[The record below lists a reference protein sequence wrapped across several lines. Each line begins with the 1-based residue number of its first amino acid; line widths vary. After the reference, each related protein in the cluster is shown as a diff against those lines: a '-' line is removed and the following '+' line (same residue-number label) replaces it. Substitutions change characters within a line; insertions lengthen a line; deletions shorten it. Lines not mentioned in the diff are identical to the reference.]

1 MLKLIQDNLQAIY
14 RISAPDVRHFLI
26 DETQLHEVLGEPE
39 RPAEEW
45 VVVREGPDGVDVG
58 VYVAEDALDKLE
70 GISGP
75 SEAILDAPGAFCL
88 ATEGVSHFM
97 LLFERSR
104 RGEPVSMLELEV
116 QAEVDKFVVAA
127 LHHPHRVQQWH
138 TRLFRDARLAE
149 GLSNDE
155 LVRYTEAARL
165 AGAFCA
171 TLCATPHT
179 GALLEVLRSFWR
191 DSGSQRMAHMRRLA
205 A

>member
-26 DETQLHEVLGEPE
+26 DEAQLHEVLGEPD

-45 VVVREGPDGVDVG
+45 VLVRESADGVDVG
-58 VYVAEDALDKLE
+58 VYVAEDALDTLQ

-75 SEAILDAPGAFCL
+75 SEALLDAPGAFCL

-127 LHHPHRVQQWH
+127 LHHPGRIEHWH
-138 TRLFRDARLAE
+138 TLLFREARLVA
-149 GLSNDE
+149 GLSEDE
-155 LVRYTEAARL
+155 QARYTEAARL
-165 AGAFCA
+165 SK
-171 TLCATPHT
+171 LIEVH
-179 GALLEVLRSFWR
+179 LEKKRKGIYGPP
-191 DSGSQRMAHMRRLA
+191 GSP
-205 A
+205 